1 LRFDPT
7 TIIVLLDIRRRM
19 QMTGTGT
26 RKRILVVDD
35 EPQNITIMREI
46 LKSDYTVIAATDG
59 ARALSLAQSASP
71 PDLIMLDILMP
82 GLDGYEI
89 LRRLKAN
96 ARTAGL
102 PVVLVTA
109 KGEVDDKMTGY
120 ELGSSDYITKPF
132 ESSFVLS
139 VVRRLL
145 SRS

>member
-1 LRFDPT
+1 
-7 TIIVLLDIRRRM
+7 
-19 QMTGTGT
+19 MTGTGT

>member
-96 ARTAGL
+96 ARTA
-102 PVVLVTA
+102 
-109 KGEVDDKMTGY
+109 
-120 ELGSSDYITKPF
+120 
-132 ESSFVLS
+132 
-139 VVRRLL
+139 
-145 SRS
+145 

>member
-1 LRFDPT
+1 MRFDPT